1 MKEIVEGLEERPY
14 VERYSWF
21 PYNINSANEIDGAA
35 YSGASA
41 LFDYETGA
49 ITQLG
54 ELYASLGNPEGYQL
68 SVITN
73 KYVEKE
79 ETTTQEPTTKKNVTT
94 QPATTSAPKKKAKPA
109 KVSVK
114 KATNVKKLSVK
125 LIWKSAKNAKKYQ
138 VQYSLDKKF
147 RTAKKYKTK
156 TVTTKKVTY
165 TVKKLTKKKKYY
177 FRIRGVNGK
186 TYGSWS
192 KAKKVSIK
200 K

>member
-1 MKEIVEGLEERPY
+1 MKG
-14 VERYSWF
+14 S
-21 PYNINSANEIDGAA
+21 
-35 YSGASA
+35 
-41 LFDYETGA
+41 LFVDDF
-49 ITQLG
+49 
-54 ELYASLGNPEGYQL
+54 
-68 SVITN
+68 
-73 KYVEKE
+73 K
-79 ETTTQEPTTKKNVTT
+79 VT
-94 QPATTSAPKKKAKPA
+94 A
-109 KVSVK
+109 VSY
-114 KATNVKKLSVK
+114 THL
-125 LIWKSAKNAKKYQ
+125 
-138 VQYSLDKKF
+138 SLDKKF